1 MVTWFYRQR
10 RDWRGVV
17 LASHHQICAVITAGL
32 NLQWWGTATST
43 SPLGIAS
50 ISFYGGDTAPIN
62 PVPDKV
68 VNIYAPGTF
77 RSACSA
83 HKGKRIP
90 KFALLYRSPPK
101 GVTFAAGTAAVGTAD
116 IWEAEDEETFFRNP
130 NMRGG
135 RQIDS
140 QMERRNTGFLK
151 TWLIFY
157 CIIRVY

>member
-50 ISFYGGDTAPIN
+50 ISFYGGGTTPIN

-68 VNIYAPGTF
+68 VNIYAPDTF
-77 RSACSA
+77 RFACLA
-83 HKGKRIP
+83 HKGKRFP
-90 KFALLYRSPPK
+90 KFPNLLSLSAKSGDVSCSHSCCWDCRYMGGR
-101 GVTFAAGTAAVGTAD
+101 
-116 IWEAEDEETFFRNP
+116 R
-130 NMRGG
+130 RGDVLQTSKYERG
-135 RQIDS
+135 RQIDR